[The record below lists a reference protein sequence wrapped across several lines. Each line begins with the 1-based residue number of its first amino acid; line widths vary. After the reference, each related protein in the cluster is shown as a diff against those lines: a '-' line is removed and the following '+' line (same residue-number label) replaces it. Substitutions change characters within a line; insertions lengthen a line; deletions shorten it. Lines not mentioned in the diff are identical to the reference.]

1 MLKSIAITQ
10 LNRRIRMETVKAI
23 KERRSVRKFDTS
35 REVSKELIES
45 VIDVARFAPSW
56 KNTQVTRYY
65 VLTGEAKDKLAD
77 CTTIWAKNG
86 DIMRGAPMVVAL
98 SVIDKRSGYERD
110 GSASTPLGDGWQM
123 FDSGI
128 ACQTFCL
135 AAHDAGLSTVI
146 MGLYDDNAADV
157 IGIPEGQ
164 ILTAVIAIG
173 YAAEE
178 PVAPKRKEVSDLVTY
193 KS

>member
-1 MLKSIAITQ
+1 
-10 LNRRIRMETVKAI
+10 METIKCI

-35 REVSKELIES
+35 REVSRELIDS
-45 VIDVARFAPSW
+45 VLDAARFAPSW

-65 VLTGEAKDKLAD
+65 VLTGDAKNALAD
-77 CTTIWAKNG
+77 CTNIWAKNG
-86 DIMRGAPMVVAL
+86 DIMREAPMVVAL
-98 SVIDKRSGYERD
+98 SVVDKRSGFERD
-110 GSASTPLGDGWQM
+110 GSPSTPLGSGWQM

-135 AAHDAGLSTVI
+135 AAHDAGLSSVI
-146 MGLYDDNAADV
+146 MGLYDDNAAEV

-164 ILTAVIAIG
+164 ILTALIAVG
-173 YAAEE
+173 FAAEE
-178 PVAPKRKEVSDLVTY
+178 PVAPKRKELSDLVTY

>member
-23 KERRSVRKFDTS
+23 KERRSVRKFDPS

-178 PVAPKRKEVSDLVTY
+178 PTAPNRKEVSDLVTY

>member
-1 MLKSIAITQ
+1 
-10 LNRRIRMETVKAI
+10 METVKAI

-157 IGIPEGQ
+157 IGISEGQ
-164 ILTAVIAIG
+164 ILTAIIAIG

>member
-1 MLKSIAITQ
+1 
-10 LNRRIRMETVKAI
+10 METVKAI

-98 SVIDKRSGYERD
+98 SVVDKRSGYERD
-110 GSASTPLGDGWQM
+110 GSASTPLGAGWQM

-135 AAHDAGLSTVI
+135 AAHDAGLSSVI

-164 ILTAVIAIG
+164 ILTAVIAVG

-178 PVAPKRKEVSDLVTY
+178 PAAPNRKEVSDLVTY

>member
-1 MLKSIAITQ
+1 MLKSIAMTQ
-10 LNRRIRMETVKAI
+10 LNRRICMETVKAI

-65 VLTGEAKDKLAD
+65 VLTGETKDKLAD

-98 SVIDKRSGYERD
+98 SVVDKRSGYERD
-110 GSASTPLGDGWQM
+110 GSASTPLGSGWQM

-178 PVAPKRKEVSDLVTY
+178 PTAPNRKEVSDLVTY

>member
-1 MLKSIAITQ
+1 
-10 LNRRIRMETVKAI
+10 
-23 KERRSVRKFDTS
+23 
-35 REVSKELIES
+35 
-45 VIDVARFAPSW
+45 
-56 KNTQVTRYY
+56 
-65 VLTGEAKDKLAD
+65 
-77 CTTIWAKNG
+77 
-86 DIMRGAPMVVAL
+86 
-98 SVIDKRSGYERD
+98 
-110 GSASTPLGDGWQM
+110 M

-135 AAHDAGLSTVI
+135 AAHDAGLSSVI

-164 ILTAVIAIG
+164 ILTALIAVG

-178 PVAPKRKEVSDLVTY
+178 PIAPNRKELSDLVTY